1 MIISTI
7 NRSKRLSDED
17 ILPVIRAINRQIQ
30 EDFYPYWS
38 LSASLRLEGKI
49 DAKVDKNTLSD
60 MRGDAVLYL
69 ADEADME
76 DALGYHHS
84 NFRGIPYGFVFMDV
98 CARLKENWTV
108 TLSHEALELIGD
120 MQGNLLVQ
128 GPHPNNPKK
137 EVFHWF
143 ELCDA
148 VQSQTYRID
157 GIEVSNFVL
166 PAYFTLTEE
175 EGSRNDFLAKKVK
188 GKGLASFGISAGS
201 YIGFYNP
208 QTGKH
213 ETCWGADDK
222 LAIKRLALKGKAQS
236 GRGFIRSHVKGNA
249 LKEQGH
255 LRSITKKSAQ
265 SSTKRKKT

>member
-7 NRSKRLSDED
+7 NRSTRLNDED

-38 LSASLRLEGKI
+38 LNASLRLEGKI
-49 DAKVDKNTLSD
+49 GKKINKNSLAD

-69 ADEADME
+69 ADEADIK
-76 DALGYHHS
+76 DALGYHEA

-98 CARLKENWTV
+98 CDSLGETWTV

-128 GPHPNNPKK
+128 GPHPEDPQK

-143 ELCDA
+143 EMCDA
-148 VQSQTYRID
+148 VQSQTYQID
-157 GIEVSNFVL
+157 GVEVSNFVL
-166 PAYFTLTEE
+166 PAYFTLSEE
-175 EGSRNDFLAKKVK
+175 EGSRNDFLAKKTK

-208 QTGKH
+208 ESGKH
-213 ETCWGADDK
+213 ETCWGADDAEAK
-222 LAIKRLALKGKAQS
+222 ERSALKAKAKS

-249 LKEQGH
+249 VKELGH
-255 LRSITKKSAQ
+255 
-265 SSTKRKKT
+265 KRVTT

>member
-7 NRSKRLSDED
+7 NRSKRLTDED
-17 ILPVIRAINRQIQ
+17 ILPVIRAINRQVQ

-49 DAKVDKNTLSD
+49 GAKVDKNNLSD
-60 MRGDAVLYL
+60 MRGDAVLYI
-69 ADEADME
+69 ADEADMD
-76 DALGYHHS
+76 DALGYHNT
-84 NFRGIPYGFVFMDV
+84 NFRGIPYGFVFLDV

-128 GPHPNNPKK
+128 GPHPSDPQK

-148 VQSQTYRID
+148 VQSQSYRID
-157 GIEVSNFVL
+157 GIDVSNFVL

-175 EGSRNDFLAKKVK
+175 EGSRNDFLARKTK

-208 QTGKH
+208 QTRKH
-213 ETCWGADDK
+213 ETCWGEDDTK
-222 LAIKRLALKGKAQS
+222 AQKRSAVKGKAQS
-236 GRGFIRSHVKGNA
+236 GRGFIRSHVKGNT
-249 LKEQGH
+249 LKEEGH
-255 LRSITKKSAQ
+255 RLSIQAQ
-265 SSTKRKKT
+265 STSTAKRKKA